1 MRGKTTFKIAF
12 VNLKN
17 YFGTIVKNTKSLSPV
32 LIIEWDEFL
41 GQTCTTPGLKISFS
55 SSHIAS
61 P

>member
-41 GQTCTTPGLKISFS
+41 GQTCTTPGL
-55 SSHIAS
+55 
-61 P
+61 